1 MKGLLYKNF
10 MSYRLHLFGLG
21 FWLFTIGLMSATIT
35 SVAASNMKSGLLE
48 TSEPSI
54 IAASMVMMFLMTFF
68 LVMVLSGELFAAD
81 EKATTCSFF
90 FSTPQSGRGLI
101 QSKYYFILLMDLG
114 VLFGCFLID
123 TIVMIIMGEYAVST
137 LTVCVILF
145 SVTLILLA
153 IRIPFYVRFGAK
165 MGPEVQG
172 LFVYTFF
179 CLIVVYAL
187 FGNISFFFE
196 ENILEALIAY
206 LMSGKVVFVIS
217 FLPYVAVLLYYLSY
231 RISLLLYRKGVENY
245 E

>member
-1 MKGLLYKNF
+1 MSSRLQLLALAF
-10 MSYRLHLFGLG
+10 MLFSLGLFGVT
-21 FWLFTIGLMSATIT
+21 FANIE
-35 SVAASNMKSGLLE
+35 ASNIKLGISDPN
-48 TSEPSI
+48 PSSLT
-54 IAASMVMMFLMTFF
+54 ALMGMMLFLVFF
-68 LVMVLSGELFAAD
+68 LIEPFSTELFSAD
-81 EKATTCSFF
+81 EKTITCNFF
-90 FSTPQSGRGLI
+90 FSTPQSAKGLI

-145 SVTLILLA
+145 SVTLILMA
-153 IRIPFYVRFGAK
+153 IRIPCYVRFGAK

-172 LFVYTFF
+172 LFVYAFI
-179 CLIVVYAL
+179 CLIVLYGL

-206 LMSGKVVFVIS
+206 LQSGKVIFVLS
-217 FLPYVAVLLYYLSY
+217 LLPYVAVLLYYLSY
-231 RISLLLYRKGVENY
+231 RISLLLYRKGIENY

>member
-10 MSYRLHLFGLG
+10 MSFRLHLFGLG
-21 FWLFTIGLMSATIT
+21 FWLFTIGFMSIT
-35 SVAASNMKSGLLE
+35 FSYMDVSNVKSGI
-48 TSEPSI
+48 TEPSSTI
-54 IAASMVMMFLMTFF
+54 IVASMVMMFLMTFF

-101 QSKYYFILLMDLG
+101 QSRYYFILLMDLG

-231 RISLLLYRKGVENY
+231 RISLLLYRKGVETY

>member
-10 MSYRLHLFGLG
+10 MSSRLHIAALVFMLLTFGSFIILFA
-21 FWLFTIGLMSATIT
+21 FVETN
-35 SVAASNMKSGLLE
+35 NMKLGM
-48 TSEPSI
+48 SEPNTSSI
-54 IAASMVMMFLMTFF
+54 TTLVVMTFF
-68 LVMVLSGELFAAD
+68 MIFFLIEPLSSELFATD

-90 FSTPQSGRGLI
+90 FSTPQSGKGLL
-101 QSKYYFILLMDLG
+101 QSKYYFVLLMDLG

-123 TIVMIIMGEYAVST
+123 TIVMVIMGEYAVST

-153 IRIPFYVRFGAK
+153 IQIPFHVRFGAK

-196 ENILEALIAY
+196 ENILEAFMAY
-206 LMSGKVVFVIS
+206 LQSGKVIFVLS
-217 FLPYVAVLLYYLSY
+217 LLPYVAVLLYYLSY
-231 RISLLLYRKGVENY
+231 RISLLLYRKGVETY

>member
-10 MSYRLHLFGLG
+10 MSFRIHLLA
-21 FWLFTIGLMSATIT
+21 LGLMLFLSGLMCIT
-35 SVAASNMKSGLLE
+35 FAYVDFSNMKSGITE
-48 TSEPSI
+48 PNTSLFTVC
-54 IAASMVMMFLMTFF
+54 MVMMFFITFF
-68 LVMVLSGELFAAD
+68 LIEPLSGELFATD
-81 EKATTCSFF
+81 EKATTCCFF
-90 FSTPQSGRGLI
+90 FSTPQSAKGLI

-123 TIVMIIMGEYAVST
+123 TIVMVIMGEYAVST

-153 IRIPFYVRFGAK
+153 IQIPFHVRFGAK
-165 MGPEVQG
+165 MGPEVQA

-196 ENILEALIAY
+196 ENILEAFMAY
-206 LMSGKVVFVIS
+206 LQSGKVIFVLS
-217 FLPYVAVLLYYLSY
+217 LLPYVAVLLYYLSY
-231 RISLLLYRKGVENY
+231 RISLLLYRKGVETY

>member
-10 MSYRLHLFGLG
+10 MSFRIHLLA
-21 FWLFTIGLMSATIT
+21 LGLMLFLSGFMCIT
-35 SVAASNMKSGLLE
+35 FAYVDFSNMKSGITE
-48 TSEPSI
+48 PDTSLFTVC
-54 IAASMVMMFLMTFF
+54 MVMMFFITFF
-68 LVMVLSGELFAAD
+68 LIEPLSGELFATD
-81 EKATTCSFF
+81 EKATTCCFF
-90 FSTPQSGRGLI
+90 FSTPQSGKGLI

-137 LTVCVILF
+137 LTICVIPF
-145 SVTLILLA
+145 SVVLILFA
-153 IRIPFYVRFGAK
+153 IRIPFHVRFGAK

-172 LFVYTFF
+172 LFVYAFF

-196 ENILEALIAY
+196 ENILEALMAY
-206 LMSGKVVFVIS
+206 LQSGKVIFVLS
-217 FLPYVAVLLYYLSY
+217 LLPYVAVLLYYLSY
-231 RISLLLYRKGVENY
+231 RISLLLYRKGVETY